1 MTPSH
6 GGHDGGSPAGA
17 AASPASTG
25 PAGPGGA
32 SFHEMWRDLLPIG
45 RHPDSGGYRRFA
57 WTGADAECRAW
68 FEEQARDRG
77 LTHEVDRNGNQ
88 WAWLG
93 DPRQGDAVVTG
104 SHLDSV
110 PDGGAFDGP
119 LGVVS
124 SFAALDE
131 LRARGARFDKPIG
144 IVNFGDEEGARFGLA
159 CVGSRLSSG
168 QLTVE
173 QAHRLTDGDGVTLP
187 QAMEAAG
194 YDPEGIGADPER
206 LARIGAFV
214 ELHVE
219 QGRALDLSGD
229 AVGIASAIWPHGRW
243 RFDFRGEA
251 NHAGTTRLV
260 DRRDPMLSY
269 AETVLAARRE
279 ARLAGAVATFGK
291 ISVEPNGVNA
301 IPSLVRGWLDSRA
314 EDQETLDTVVGAIE
328 EAARDYAQLHGVEL
342 DVVRESFTPVVEF
355 EHALRDELA
364 RILGRGA
371 AELKVPVL
379 GTGAGHDA
387 GILSGHVPTAM
398 LFVRNPTGVSH
409 SPAEHAAEDDCLAGV
424 TALADVLEGLAR
436 R

>member
-1 MTPSH
+1 M
-6 GGHDGGSPAGA
+6 
-17 AASPASTG
+17 
-25 PAGPGGA
+25 
-32 SFHEMWRDLLPIG
+32 SFHSMWAELLPVG
-45 RHPDSGGYRRFA
+45 RSSASGGYRRFA
-57 WTGADAECRAW
+57 WTDADTDCRAW
-68 FEEQARDRG
+68 FEDQARARG
-77 LTHEVDRNGNQ
+77 LAHEVDRNGNQ

-93 DPRQGDAVVTG
+93 DPAEGDAVVTG

-124 SFAALDE
+124 AFAALDE
-131 LRARGARFDKPIG
+131 LRARDARLTRPLA

-159 CVGSRLSSG
+159 CVGSRLTAG
-168 QLTVE
+168 QLTRE

-187 QAMEAAG
+187 RAMEAAG
-194 YDPEGIGADPER
+194 YDPDAVGPDPER

-229 AVGIASAIWPHGRW
+229 PVGIASAIWPHGRW

-251 NHAGTTRLV
+251 NHAGTTRLA

-279 ARLAGAVATFGK
+279 AELAGAVATFGK
-291 ISVEPNGVNA
+291 IAVEPNGVNA

-314 EDQETLDTVVGAIE
+314 EDQTRLDTVVGGIE
-328 EAARDYAQLHGVEL
+328 KAARSHADAHGIDL

-355 EHALRDELA
+355 DHALRDELA
-364 RILGRGA
+364 RILGTDTG
-371 AELKVPVL
+371 LTVPVL

-387 GILSGHVPTAM
+387 GILSGSIPTAM

-409 SPAEHAAEDDCLAGV
+409 SPAESASEDDCVAGV
-424 TALADVLEGLAR
+424 LALADVLEGLACR
-436 R
+436 

>member
-1 MTPSH
+1 MT
-6 GGHDGGSPAGA
+6 
-17 AASPASTG
+17 
-25 PAGPGGA
+25 
-32 SFHEMWRDLLPIG
+32 FHSMWAELLPIG
-45 RHPDSGGYRRFA
+45 RSSASGGYRRFA
-57 WTGADAECRAW
+57 WTGADTDCRAW
-68 FEEQARDRG
+68 FRQQAESRG
-77 LTHEVDRNGNQ
+77 LTCELDRNGNQ

-93 DPRQGDAVVTG
+93 DPAEGDAVVTG

-131 LRARGARFDKPIG
+131 LRSRGARFTKPLA

-159 CVGSRLSSG
+159 CVGSRLAAG

-173 QAHRLTDGDGVTLP
+173 QAHRLTDADGITLP
-187 QAMEAAG
+187 QAMERAG
-194 YDPEGIGADPER
+194 YDPAAIGPDPER
-206 LARIGAFV
+206 LGRIGAFV

-219 QGRALDLSGD
+219 QGRALDIGGD
-229 AVGIASAIWPHGRW
+229 QVGIASAIWPHGRW

-269 AETVLAARRE
+269 AETVLSARQE

-291 ISVEPNGVNA
+291 IAVEPNGVNA

-314 EDQETLDTVVGAIE
+314 ADQATLDTVVTGIE
-328 EAARDYAQLHGVEL
+328 KAARAHAEEQGVEL

-364 RILGRGA
+364 RILGKERDA
-371 AELKVPVL
+371 ALAVPVL

-387 GILSGHVPTAM
+387 GILSGTVPTAM

-409 SPAEHAAEDDCLAGV
+409 SPAEFAAEDDCVAGV
-424 TALADVLEGLAR
+424 TALADVLEGLACR
-436 R
+436 

>member
-1 MTPSH
+1 
-6 GGHDGGSPAGA
+6 
-17 AASPASTG
+17 
-25 PAGPGGA
+25 
-32 SFHEMWRDLLPIG
+32 MWRDLAPIG
-45 RHPDSGGYRRFA
+45 RDAGSLGYRRYA
-57 WTGADAECRAW
+57 WTEADADCRTW
-68 FEEQARDRG
+68 FKAQAESRG
-77 LTHEVDRNGNQ
+77 LAYELDRNGNQ

-93 DPRQGDAVVTG
+93 DPKQGDAVVTG

-131 LRARGARFDKPIG
+131 LRSRGAELTRPLAV
-144 IVNFGDEEGARFGLA
+144 VNFGDEEGARFGLA
-159 CVGSRLSSG
+159 CVGSRLTAG
-168 QLTVE
+168 QLTIE
-173 QAHRLTDGDGVTLP
+173 AAHRLRDGDGVTLP

-194 YDPEGIGADPER
+194 YDPYGIGPDPER

-219 QGRALDLSGD
+219 QGRALDLTGD
-229 AVGIASAIWPHGRW
+229 PVGIASAIWPHGRW

-260 DRRDPMLSY
+260 DRRDPMLTY

-279 ARLAGAVATFGK
+279 AELAGAVATFGK

-314 EDQETLDTVVGAIE
+314 PDQESLDTVLAGIE
-328 EAARDYAQLHGVEL
+328 KAARGYADRHGIDL
-342 DVVRESFTPVVEF
+342 DVVRESFTPVIDF
-355 EHALRDELA
+355 EDALRDELGA
-364 RILGRGA
+364 ILGAGA
-371 AELKVPVL
+371 ARPLPVL

-387 GILSGHVPTAM
+387 GILSGSIPTAM

-409 SPAEHAAEDDCLAGV
+409 SPAEYAAEDDCLAGV
-424 TALADVLEGLAR
+424 TALADVLEGLACR
-436 R
+436 

>member
-1 MTPSH
+1 
-6 GGHDGGSPAGA
+6 
-17 AASPASTG
+17 
-25 PAGPGGA
+25 
-32 SFHEMWRDLLPIG
+32 MWRDLRPVG
-45 RHPDSGGYRRFA
+45 RHADSGGYRRFA
-57 WTGADAECRAW
+57 WTGADADCRAW
-68 FEEQARDRG
+68 FRSQAESRG
-77 LTHEVDRNGNQ
+77 LRYELDRNGNQ

-93 DPRQGDAVVTG
+93 DPAEGDAVVTG

-131 LRARGARFDKPIG
+131 LRGRQARFTRPFG
-144 IVNFGDEEGARFGLA
+144 VVNFGDEEGARFGLA
-159 CVGSRLSSG
+159 CVGSRLAAG
-168 QLTVE
+168 QLTAE
-173 QAHRLTDGDGVTLP
+173 QAHRLTDADGVTLP
-187 QAMEAAG
+187 QAMERAG
-194 YDPEGIGADPER
+194 YDPDTIGPDPER
-206 LARIGAFV
+206 LSRIGAFV

-229 AVGIASAIWPHGRW
+229 RVGIASAIWPHGRW

-260 DRRDPMLSY
+260 DRRDPMLPY

-279 ARLAGAVATFGK
+279 ALITGAVATFGK

-314 EDQETLDTVVGAIE
+314 ADQPTLDTVVTGIE
-328 EAARDYAQLHGVEL
+328 KAAREYAHAQGVEL

-364 RILGRGA
+364 RILTTTA
-371 AELKVPVL
+371 DLTVPVL

-387 GILSGHVPTAM
+387 GILSGTVPTAM

-409 SPAEHAAEDDCLAGV
+409 SPAEYAAEDDCVAGV
-424 TALADVLEGLAR
+424 TALADVLEGLACR
-436 R
+436 